1 MPMPVTDY
9 AGMADNMVELAGG
22 LSGARKLIEK
32 GIRAFHGSP
41 HSFEKFDIN
50 KIGTGEGAQAF
61 GHGLYFAE
69 NPAVAETYK
78 NSPRVTDMDWRVL
91 GGPQGWTVPAW
102 VARGAQSSRGR
113 AGEILADFE
122 NRVREHELNDPEF
135 FNLGGLRNIRDALKG
150 HLSGEMQ
157 FQKPGH
163 MYEVNINAAPG
174 EFLDWDRPIAQQGEA
189 VQSLYRNLPRTKG
202 ADVYREYLDR
212 TGAPL
217 PGSGLHNMMREQMP
231 PWEVSKQMMEAGV
244 PGIRY
249 HDQQSRAITQQIT
262 DARNAVANIERNRRI
277 GTPEH
282 QAWQQRVAELEELPG
297 TRNYTVFDDKL
308 IDILRKYG
316 MAGLAG
322 PALAAAGF
330 NTEKQQ

>member
-91 GGPQGWTVPAW
+91 GGPEGWTVPAW

-135 FNLGGLRNIRDALKG
+135 FNLGGLRNIRDAIKG

-163 MYEVNINAAPG
+163 MYEVNINAAPS
-174 EFLDWDRPIAQQGEA
+174 EFLDFDLPLQQQSAAHRQALTDAWLAHPSLNENLGQWQGTLKSFGE
-189 VQSLYRNLPRTKG
+189 
-202 ADVYREYLDR
+202 RE
-212 TGAPL
+212 A
-217 PGSGLHNMMREQMP
+217 
-231 PWEVSKQMMEAGV
+231 KQLREAGI

-249 HDQQSRAITQQIT
+249 YDQGSRPLS
-262 DARNAVANIERNRRI
+262 
-277 GTPEH
+277 G
-282 QAWQQRVAELEELPG
+282 G

-308 IDILRKYG
+308 IDIVRKYG

-322 PALAAAGF
+322 PALAAAGL